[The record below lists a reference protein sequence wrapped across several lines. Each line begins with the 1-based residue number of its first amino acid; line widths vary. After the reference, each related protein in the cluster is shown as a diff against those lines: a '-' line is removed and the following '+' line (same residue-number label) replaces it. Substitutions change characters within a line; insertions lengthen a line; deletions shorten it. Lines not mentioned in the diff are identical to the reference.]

1 VDINNTLIE
10 QVMTQNPQVITSNK
24 LAAEALKLMQDKSI
38 TSIVVVDD
46 NHCPIGALNIHDL
59 LKPGVV

>member
-1 VDINNTLIE
+1 
-10 QVMTQNPQVITSNK
+10 MTQNPQVITSNK

-46 NHCPIGALNIHDL
+46 SHCPIGALNIHDL
-59 LKPGVV
+59 LKAGVV